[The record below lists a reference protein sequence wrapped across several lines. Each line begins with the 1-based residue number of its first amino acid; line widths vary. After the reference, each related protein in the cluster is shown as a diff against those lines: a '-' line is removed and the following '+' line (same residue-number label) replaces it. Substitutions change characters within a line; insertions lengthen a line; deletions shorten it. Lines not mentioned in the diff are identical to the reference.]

1 MKKFYTDL
9 DHTETNT
16 QMPPTMAVAVVV
28 AVHHRLTRVRNLPIS
43 HCLPFV
49 FQTNNKILA
58 H

>member
-28 AVHHRLTRVRNLPIS
+28 AVHHRLTRVSTQFADFTLFAVCFS
-43 HCLPFV
+43 
-49 FQTNNKILA
+49 NKQ
-58 H
+58 